1 MVAVMCGKRQLLM
14 ATQKQL
20 FVIALLV
27 NCNNNSTKVKVMKK
41 IAQIMLVLS
50 VLYGPFSLAQSKSA
64 PEVKVNTVVKKPLII
79 YGSDACHHCTDT
91 KKFLNENKIAFVF
104 YDIDKDEKALQEML
118 AKLKAA
124 KISANGL
131 SIPVIDKDGDVFT
144 NNIAFD
150 DFLKKLK

>member
-1 MVAVMCGKRQLLM
+1 M
-14 ATQKQL
+14 
-20 FVIALLV
+20 
-27 NCNNNSTKVKVMKK
+27 
-41 IAQIMLVLS
+41 
-50 VLYGPFSLAQSKSA
+50 AQSTITSA
-64 PEVKVNTVVKKPLII
+64 VKTKTSEKKPLII

-91 KKFLNENKIAFVF
+91 KQFLNDNKIAFVF
-104 YDIDKDEKALQEML
+104 YDIDKDEKALIEML

-150 DFLKKLK
+150 EFLKKLK